1 MGNTRSQESNAALV
15 NALSG
20 RYAAVLE
27 RIPVSVPLPAHEL
40 QPQSVEDELLST
52 LSQVSPGHDLHDSN
66 NSPTAQRLHAQENG
80 AEDAARELEESVL
93 GPSTPSK
100 GKSKIAD
107 AKRAP
112 YAASDASS
120 SDLDIPIT
128 RDQGRTNKKRKVGK
142 DSDITAD
149 VERSIAEDQRSVA
162 SGQDILRLST
172 TKGRS
177 KGKGKSGIR
186 EQSVD
191 SVSATPK
198 ASRKRGSRRKLD
210 GIAPQTL
217 ETLGLGSAPA
227 SVAGDITPNGSR
239 PPSPTLTATSAT
251 VFEMDMVIPPLKKAK
266 KVVEATMLK
275 RIKALEESQR
285 KVWKNIARKE
295 IPKANPFPKP
305 LSVAEIISPGVQVL
319 CDGLSTTPGPVQARS
334 HFRIVTGAPTLQPYP
349 QSDQRCAGKKQA
361 SYARDACVLEE
372 KREGR
377 T

>member
-1 MGNTRSQESNAALV
+1 V

-27 RIPVSVPLPAHEL
+27 RIPVSVPHPVHES

-52 LSQVSPGHDLHDSN
+52 VSPGHELHDSD
-66 NSPTAQRLHAQENG
+66 NSPAAQRLHAQENG

-100 GKSKIAD
+100 GKTKAAD

-120 SDLDIPIT
+120 SDLDVPIA
-128 RDQGRTNKKRKVGK
+128 RDQGRANKRRKVGK

-149 VERSIAEDQRSVA
+149 LERSIAEDQRSVA
-162 SGQDILRLST
+162 SGQDLLRLST
-172 TKGRS
+172 SAKGRS

-198 ASRKRGSRRKLD
+198 GSRKRGSARRKLD

-266 KVVEATMLK
+266 KVVGATMLK

-295 IPKANPFPKP
+295 IPKASLFPK
-305 LSVAEIISPGVQVL
+305 LLFVAEIISPGVQVL
-319 CDGLSTTPGPVQARS
+319 CDGLSTTPNSV
-334 HFRIVTGAPTLQPYP
+334 
-349 QSDQRCAGKKQA
+349 
-361 SYARDACVLEE
+361 
-372 KREGR
+372 
-377 T
+377 

>member
-1 MGNTRSQESNAALV
+1 
-15 NALSG
+15 
-20 RYAAVLE
+20 
-27 RIPVSVPLPAHEL
+27 
-40 QPQSVEDELLST
+40 VEDELLST
-52 LSQVSPGHDLHDSN
+52 LSQVSPGHDLQDSN

-93 GPSTPSK
+93 GLSTPSK
-100 GKSKIAD
+100 GKMKTTD

-112 YAASDASS
+112 YATSDASS
-120 SDLDIPIT
+120 SDLDIPIA
-128 RDQGRTNKKRKVGK
+128 RDQGRANKKRKVGK
-142 DSDITAD
+142 DFDITAD
-149 VERSIAEDQRSVA
+149 LERSIAEDQLSVA
-162 SGQDILRLST
+162 GQDVLRLST
-172 TKGRS
+172 STKGRS

-186 EQSVD
+186 DQSVD

-251 VFEMDMVIPPLKKAK
+251 VFEMDMVIPPLKRAK

-295 IPKANPFPKP
+295 IPKASPF
-305 LSVAEIISPGVQVL
+305 
-319 CDGLSTTPGPVQARS
+319 TPN
-334 HFRIVTGAPTLQPYP
+334 HCL
-349 QSDQRCAGKKQA
+349 
-361 SYARDACVLEE
+361 
-372 KREGR
+372 
-377 T
+377 

>member
-1 MGNTRSQESNAALV
+1 M

-27 RIPVSVPLPAHEL
+27 RIPISVPHPVHES

-52 LSQVSPGHDLHDSN
+52 VSPGHELHDSN
-66 NSPTAQRLHAQENG
+66 NSPAAQRLHTQENG

-100 GKSKIAD
+100 GKTKAAD

-120 SDLDIPIT
+120 SDLDVPIA
-128 RDQGRTNKKRKVGK
+128 RDQGRANKRRRVGK
-142 DSDITAD
+142 DFDITAD
-149 VERSIAEDQRSVA
+149 LERSIAEDQRSVA
-162 SGQDILRLST
+162 SGQDLLRVST
-172 TKGRS
+172 SAKGRS

-198 ASRKRGSRRKLD
+198 GSRKRGSARRKLD

-266 KVVEATMLK
+266 KVVGATMLK

-295 IPKANPFPKP
+295 IPKASLSPK
-305 LSVAEIISPGVQVL
+305 LLFVAEIISPGVQVL
-319 CDGLSTTPGPVQARS
+319 CDGLSTTPNSVQARS
-334 HFRIVTGAPTLQPYP
+334 HIRVFTGAPTL
-349 QSDQRCAGKKQA
+349 
-361 SYARDACVLEE
+361 
-372 KREGR
+372 
-377 T
+377 

>member
-15 NALSG
+15 NVLSG
-20 RYAAVLE
+20 RYATALE
-27 RIPVSVPLPAHEL
+27 RIPVSVPLPVHEP

-93 GPSTPSK
+93 GLSTPSK
-100 GKSKIAD
+100 GKTKTTD

-120 SDLDIPIT
+120 SDLDIPIA
-128 RDQGRTNKKRKVGK
+128 RDQSRANKKRKVGK

-149 VERSIAEDQRSVA
+149 LERSIAEDQRSVA
-162 SGQDILRLST
+162 GQDVLRLST
-172 TKGRS
+172 STKGRS

-285 KVWKNIARKE
+285 KIWKNIARKE
-295 IPKANPFPKP
+295 IPKASPFP
-305 LSVAEIISPGVQVL
+305 Q
-319 CDGLSTTPGPVQARS
+319 T
-334 HFRIVTGAPTLQPYP
+334 IVC
-349 QSDQRCAGKKQA
+349 S
-361 SYARDACVLEE
+361 
-372 KREGR
+372 
-377 T
+377 

>member
-15 NALSG
+15 NVLSG

-27 RIPVSVPLPAHEL
+27 KIPVSVPLPVHEP

-52 LSQVSPGHDLHDSN
+52 LSQVSPGHDLHDNS
-66 NSPTAQRLHAQENG
+66 NSPTVQRLHAQENG

-100 GKSKIAD
+100 GKTKTD

-120 SDLDIPIT
+120 SDLDIPIA
-128 RDQGRTNKKRKVGK
+128 RDQGRANKKRKVGK
-142 DSDITAD
+142 DFDITAD
-149 VERSIAEDQRSVA
+149 LERSIAEDQRSVA
-162 SGQDILRLST
+162 SGQDILRLSAS

-210 GIAPQTL
+210 GIAPGTL
-217 ETLGLGSAPA
+217 ETLGLGSAPG

-295 IPKANPFPKP
+295 IPKA
-305 LSVAEIISPGVQVL
+305 SSPPR
-319 CDGLSTTPGPVQARS
+319 T
-334 HFRIVTGAPTLQPYP
+334 IVC
-349 QSDQRCAGKKQA
+349 S
-361 SYARDACVLEE
+361 
-372 KREGR
+372 
-377 T
+377 

>member
-1 MGNTRSQESNAALV
+1 MLETRRRRKMVEEFFENNITVSSFPSFLGHVTKVGNTRPQESNLALV

-27 RIPVSVPLPAHEL
+27 RIPVSVPLPVHESK
-40 QPQSVEDELLST
+40 PQSVEDELLST
-52 LSQVSPGHDLHDSN
+52 LSQVSPGHDLLDGN

-100 GKSKIAD
+100 GKMKTAD
-107 AKRAP
+107 AKRVP

-120 SDLDIPIT
+120 SDLDIPAA
-128 RDQGRTNKKRKVGK
+128 RDQGRANKKRKVGK
-142 DSDITAD
+142 DFDITAD
-149 VERSIAEDQRSVA
+149 LERSIAEDQRSVA
-162 SGQDILRLST
+162 SGQDIQRLST
-172 TKGRS
+172 STKGRS

-210 GIAPQTL
+210 GIAPQIL

-251 VFEMDMVIPPLKKAK
+251 VFEMDMVIPPLRKAK
-266 KVVEATMLK
+266 KVVGATMLK

-295 IPKANPFPKP
+295 IPKAGPFPQ
-305 LSVAEIISPGVQVL
+305 IIVCS
-319 CDGLSTTPGPVQARS
+319 
-334 HFRIVTGAPTLQPYP
+334 
-349 QSDQRCAGKKQA
+349 
-361 SYARDACVLEE
+361 
-372 KREGR
+372 
-377 T
+377 